1 MADATQTP
9 ATTANTVSQ
18 NQESWT
24 KRSFFWGNESVF
36 ENLEKFEQISNPTGA
51 DQEFDFSFE
60 EEESVPNEET
70 STPSSAETFQIE
82 SPSFTRGDSES
93 VEMQPKEKSDIIPES
108 PLNVEI
114 LPPVEK
120 PASEETEEEVSFEA
134 PLYVEPLNQ
143 EKTSTAPSKK
153 EEETV
158 EHKEEQAKTSEQEA
172 HHQMESEPKS
182 ELSNLMQAY
191 TNLFTLGKEILTL
204 QNKIEKAT
212 NADFE
217 ILGNNTEKSVVR
229 YTISPQL
236 EENGKINSLLLHKKI
251 EDLIHNEVIEHE
263 LLFKPE
269 EADKNLTVNIN
280 GALLYEENKD
290 LQDPL
295 KATQVLEKI
304 NKFNFLFEQKHTELK
319 KKREEI
325 EAEKEKMKA
334 VRDIFRNF

>member
-1 MADATQTP
+1 
-9 ATTANTVSQ
+9 
-18 NQESWT
+18 
-24 KRSFFWGNESVF
+24 
-36 ENLEKFEQISNPTGA
+36 
-51 DQEFDFSFE
+51 
-60 EEESVPNEET
+60 
-70 STPSSAETFQIE
+70 
-82 SPSFTRGDSES
+82 
-93 VEMQPKEKSDIIPES
+93 
-108 PLNVEI
+108 
-114 LPPVEK
+114 
-120 PASEETEEEVSFEA
+120 
-134 PLYVEPLNQ
+134 
-143 EKTSTAPSKK
+143 
-153 EEETV
+153 
-158 EHKEEQAKTSEQEA
+158 
-172 HHQMESEPKS
+172 MESEPKS

-212 NADFE
+212 NSDFE
-217 ILGNNTEKSVVR
+217 ILGNNTEKSVIR

-304 NKFNFLFEQKHTELK
+304 NKFNFLFEQKHTELAN
-319 KKREEI
+319 KREEI

>member
-9 ATTANTVSQ
+9 ATTANTISQ

-60 EEESVPNEET
+60 EEESVPNEGT
-70 STPSSAETFQIE
+70 FTPSSAETFQIE
-82 SPSFTRGDSES
+82 SPSFTRNS
-93 VEMQPKEKSDIIPES
+93 QPAEIAPEEKSDLIPES

-114 LPPVEK
+114 LPPAEK
-120 PASEETEEEVSFEA
+120 TASEETEEEVSFEA

-143 EKTSTAPSKK
+143 EKTSTIPSEK
-153 EEETV
+153 EEKSA
-158 EHKEEQAKTSEQEA
+158 EHKEEQARTSEQEA

-191 TNLFTLGKEILTL
+191 TNLFTLSKEILTL

-212 NADFE
+212 NSDFE
-217 ILGNNTEKSVVR
+217 ILGNNTEKSVIR

-304 NKFNFLFEQKHTELK
+304 NKFNFLLEQKHTELK

>member
-82 SPSFTRGDSES
+82 SPSFTRNS
-93 VEMQPKEKSDIIPES
+93 QPAEIAPEEKSDLIPES

-120 PASEETEEEVSFEA
+120 TASEETEEEVSFEA

-143 EKTSTAPSKK
+143 EKTNTAPSEK
-153 EEETV
+153 EEKSA
-158 EHKEEQAKTSEQEA
+158 EHKEEQARTSEQEA

-182 ELSNLMQAY
+182 
-191 TNLFTLGKEILTL
+191 
-204 QNKIEKAT
+204 
-212 NADFE
+212 
-217 ILGNNTEKSVVR
+217 
-229 YTISPQL
+229 
-236 EENGKINSLLLHKKI
+236 
-251 EDLIHNEVIEHE
+251 
-263 LLFKPE
+263 
-269 EADKNLTVNIN
+269 
-280 GALLYEENKD
+280 
-290 LQDPL
+290 
-295 KATQVLEKI
+295 
-304 NKFNFLFEQKHTELK
+304 
-319 KKREEI
+319 
-325 EAEKEKMKA
+325 
-334 VRDIFRNF
+334 